1 MTTHVTVT
9 DYSKT
14 IKGKPV
20 LRDVNAAFEHGRIYG
35 IVGPNGSGK
44 TMLLRAVCGFI
55 RPDRGQVA
63 INGRRVA
70 FNRRLPESVGV
81 VIETPGF
88 VNSESAIDNLRYLAG
103 INGAFDHRETHRLLN
118 VFGLDDHREE
128 KVGSYSLGMR
138 QKLGVVQALM
148 EHQPL
153 ILLDEPTNG
162 LDERSV
168 EVFLEEMMWQRAQG
182 HTVVIASHHSDELNR
197 IADELYAMHDGQ
209 LEVRA

>member
-20 LRDVNAAFEHGRIYG
+20 LRGVNAAFEHGRIYG

-44 TMLLRAVCGFI
+44 TMLLRAICGFI
-55 RPDRGQVA
+55 RPDRGHVE
-63 INGRRVA
+63 INGQRVE
-70 FNRRLPESVGV
+70 FNRRLPEPVGV
-81 VIETPGF
+81 VIENPGF
-88 VNSESAIDNLRYLAG
+88 VNSETAMQNLRYLAG
-103 INGAFDHRETHRLLN
+103 INHAYDGRETQRLLR
-118 VFGLDDHREE
+118 VFGLEEHRDE

-138 QKLGVVQALM
+138 QKLGVIQALM

-153 ILLDEPTNG
+153 VLLDEPTNG

-168 EVFLEEMMWQRAQG
+168 EVFLEEMLRQREQG
-182 HTVVIASHHSDELNR
+182 RTIIIASHHSDELNR
-197 IADELYAMHDGQ
+197 IADVLYAMGDGE
-209 LEVRA
+209 LRPKA